1 MKKDHP
7 PELNASQSFIK
18 TSSNMSGRQLFE
30 KERKGDINATVT
42 ERREESSDGSSH
54 AGVYQTVLKEMW
66 DEEPDKEEYEKR
78 AKELT
83 ADIPQ

>member
-7 PELNASQSFIK
+7 PELSTSQSFIE
-18 TSSNMSGRQLFE
+18 TSSNMTGRQLFE
-30 KERKGDINATVT
+30 KERKSDINATVSN
-42 ERREESSDGSSH
+42 RREESSEGGPH
-54 AGVYQTVLKEMW
+54 AAVYQTVLKDMW

>member
-7 PELNASQSFIK
+7 PELNTSQSFIK
-18 TSSNMSGRQLFE
+18 ISSNMTGRQLFE
-30 KERKGDINATVT
+30 KEHKGDINATVT
-42 ERREESSDGSSH
+42 ERREESSDGGSH

-66 DEEPDKEEYEKR
+66 DEEPDKEEYENR
-78 AKELT
+78 AKALA